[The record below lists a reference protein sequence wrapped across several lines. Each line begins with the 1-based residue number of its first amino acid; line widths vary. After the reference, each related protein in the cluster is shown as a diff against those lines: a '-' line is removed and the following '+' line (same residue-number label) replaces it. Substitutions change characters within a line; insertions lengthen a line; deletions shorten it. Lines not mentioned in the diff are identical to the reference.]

1 MRRTHERDPGAKVR
15 RRSERAIAAGVVALL
30 AWAAP
35 PVARGDVDTGVIR
48 LAQPSPAPDEDAP
61 TTAAIQPRADARHGF
76 DVEAFDSRFESLW
89 FQRKAYLAS
98 GRDEDVARQSD
109 LIRDFVAEEEVRR
122 LDVPAG
128 ALLIE
133 SLGWL
138 REGNHDKALASLALA
153 ESLDPGRP
161 QIALARA
168 RVLWASGA
176 GSFAAASEWLRAMRG
191 LVAAALRDLSLLNGL
206 ALAAVVATLAV
217 AAVFALLMTV
227 RHQVALRHDVEEW
240 LIRAD
245 RESWAKAGGWAVLLL
260 PFVLW
265 VGAGWVTIYW
275 LAAFFRYMRRSER
288 AVAALLLVAAALAVP
303 AYRISIGLYGVAADP
318 TVRTTI
324 AAANGGYDPD
334 RIVKVRQLVDAH
346 PDDPMY
352 RFLLAGLYK
361 NGRYFEEA
369 FQEYKR
375 VLDAAP
381 STYQAR
387 INLGNIYFL
396 LGQYGEAMSN
406 YRKAL
411 DLRPTSALAYYDM
424 YLAQSDS
431 FKLKEATESLAQARN
446 LDPAQTNRWL
456 TSGSREGGGP
466 KVIDAMIDFDSIF
479 RAAVEGR
486 RLRQW
491 FEGEPERRPWTAAL
505 ADLTNATSLLALAG
519 LLSCGITLV
528 TLRGRA
534 PAQRCTRCGRPF
546 CSYCK
551 SEREGHEFCSQCAHL
566 FVLGDGLAPETKS
579 MKLYEVERHAARG
592 RRGRRLASAILPG
605 ASHVLSG
612 RAWVGCGLLTLWLF
626 AWIGG
631 FPRAMA
637 PAERFFGLGVHLA
650 ELRLGSIPDVYSVDA
665 VFVLALPLAVAVWF
679 AGNAGSAK
687 MRGA

>member
-1 MRRTHERDPGAKVR
+1 M
-15 RRSERAIAAGVVALL
+15 IALL
-30 AWAAP
+30 AWAVAP
-35 PVARGDVDTGVIR
+35 SAQAAVDTGVIR
-48 LAQPSPAPDEDAP
+48 LAQPSPPADPDAEAVAEVAPH
-61 TTAAIQPRADARHGF
+61 ADARHGF

-109 LIRDFVAEEEVRR
+109 LIRDFVAEEGVRR
-122 LDVPAG
+122 LEVPAG

-133 SLGWL
+133 SRGWL
-138 REGNHDKALASLALA
+138 REGSHDKALASLALA

-168 RVLWASGA
+168 HVLWASGA

-191 LVAAALRDLSLLNGL
+191 LVLAAFRDLNVLHGF
-206 ALAAVVATLAV
+206 ALMAVIAV
-217 AAVFALLMTV
+217 LVGAGVFALLMTL

-240 LIRAD
+240 LIRED
-245 RESWAKAGGWAVLLL
+245 RETWAKAGGWAVLLL
-260 PFVLW
+260 PFVVW
-265 VGAGWVTIYW
+265 VGAGWVAIYS
-275 LAAFFRYMRRSER
+275 LAAVFRYMRRGER
-288 AVAALLLVAAALAVP
+288 AMAALLLVAAALAVP
-303 AYRISIGLYGVAADP
+303 AYRFSIGLYGLAADP

-334 RIVKVRQLVDAH
+334 RIVKLRQLVDAH

-387 INLGNIYFL
+387 INLGNIYFM

-411 DLRPTSALAYYDM
+411 DIRPNSALAYYDM

-431 FKLKEATESLAQARN
+431 FKLKEAGESLVQARS
-446 LDPAQTNRWL
+446 LDSAQTNRWL

-491 FEGEPERRPWTAAL
+491 FEGEPERRPWTWALSAL
-505 ADLTNATSLLALAG
+505 ANTTSVMALAG
-519 LLSCGITLV
+519 LLSCGITL
-528 TLRGRA
+528 LAFRGRT

-551 SEREGHEFCSQCAHL
+551 SEREGLEYCSQCAHL

-592 RRGRRLASAILPG
+592 RRGRRIASAILPG
-605 ASHVLSG
+605 ASHVLAG
-612 RAWVGCGLLTLWLF
+612 RAWIGCGLLMLWCL

-631 FPRAMA
+631 FPQGLA
-637 PAERFFGLGVHLA
+637 PVEHVLGLGVHLA

-665 VFVLALPLAVAVWF
+665 VVVLALPLAVFVWL
-679 AGNAGSAK
+679 AGNLGLSKA
-687 MRGA
+687 RGA

>member
-1 MRRTHERDPGAKVR
+1 M
-15 RRSERAIAAGVVALL
+15 VALL
-30 AWAAP
+30 AWAVP
-35 PVARGDVDTGVIR
+35 SVARGALDTGVIR
-48 LAQPSPAPDEDAP
+48 LAQPSPAEDPDA
-61 TTAAIQPRADARHGF
+61 TATSEVEPRTDARHGF

-98 GRDEDVARQSD
+98 GRNDDAARQSD
-109 LIRDFVAEEEVRR
+109 LIRDFVAEEGVRR
-122 LDVPAG
+122 LEVPAG

-133 SLGWL
+133 SRGWL
-138 REGNHDKALASLALA
+138 REGNYDKALASLALA
-153 ESLDPGRP
+153 DSLDPGRP
-161 QIALARA
+161 QIALARSH
-168 RVLWASGA
+168 VLWASGA
-176 GSFAAASEWLRAMRG
+176 GSFAAASEWLRAIRG
-191 LVAAALRDLSLLNGL
+191 LVAAAFGDLNVLHGL
-206 ALAAVVATLAV
+206 ALVAVVAVLASS
-217 AAVFALLMTV
+217 ALFALLMAI

-240 LIRAD
+240 LIRED
-245 RESWAKAGGWAVLLL
+245 RELWAKAGGWAVLLL
-260 PFVLW
+260 PLVLW

-275 LAAFFRYMRRSER
+275 LTVVFRYMRRGER
-288 AVAALLLVAAALAVP
+288 ALAALLLVAAALAVP
-303 AYRISIGLYGVAADP
+303 AYRFSIGLYGLAADP

-334 RIVKVRQLVDAH
+334 RIVKLRQLVDTH
-346 PDDPMY
+346 PDDPTY

-387 INLGNIYFL
+387 INLGNIYFV

-411 DLRPTSALAYYDM
+411 DIRPNSALAYYDM

-431 FKLKEATESLAQARN
+431 FKLKEATDSLARARS

-479 RAAVEGR
+479 SAAVEGR

-491 FEGEPERRPWTAAL
+491 FDGEPERRRWTSAL
-505 ADLTNATSLLALAG
+505 AGLNNTTSLMALAG
-519 LLSCGITLV
+519 LLSCGMTLV
-528 TLRGRA
+528 ALRGRT

-592 RRGRRLASAILPG
+592 RRGRRIASAFLPG
-605 ASHVLSG
+605 ASHILTG
-612 RAWVGCGLLTLWLF
+612 HAWVGCGLLMLWLL

-631 FPRAMA
+631 FPQGLA
-637 PAERFFGLGVHLA
+637 PLERMLGLGVHLA
-650 ELRLGSIPDVYSVDA
+650 GLRLGSIPDVYSLDA
-665 VFVLALPLAVAVWF
+665 VFVLALPLAAVVWF
-679 AGNAGSAK
+679 AGNAGFSR